1 MKKIGY
7 IYKVT
12 NIITNEAYIGQTN
25 NYKERQRSHKRME
38 GNCWKFYDAIT
49 QYGLDNF
56 KWEILEECLI
66 TELDDKEKHY
76 IKLYDTKNCGYNL
89 TNGGSNI
96 KGYDGKGENFWL
108 NRLPPEEKEAWI
120 EKHRKGKNNGMYG
133 KGDLVSGKN
142 HFLNKMTP
150 EKREKW
156 IADNIAGEHNYQ
168 KSLTEEELKEKCWYN
183 HRTEEE
189 KEVYKDKFRGKN
201 NPFKKA
207 FLKNPEKYSGVN
219 HPSYGRTGKKNL
231 LSKKYIITLPN
242 NEEYLVIGLKEFC
255 RSYTEIK
262 LLPCHFSECANGNKD
277 TYKGF
282 KCRHFDPT
290 KDKNIKEW
298 LTTDKKDAN
307 IQI

>member
-1 MKKIGY
+1 M
-7 IYKVT
+7 
-12 NIITNEAYIGQTN
+12 
-25 NYKERQRSHKRME
+25 H
-38 GNCWKFYDAIT
+38 
-49 QYGLDNF
+49 
-56 KWEILEECLI
+56 EI
-66 TELDDKEKHY
+66 
-76 IKLYDTKNCGYNL
+76 
-89 TNGGSNI
+89 
-96 KGYDGKGENFWL
+96 YDGFTPRELKAIAL
-108 NRLPPEEKEAWI
+108 QEAGMTYR
-120 EKHRKGKNNGMYG
+120 EMGCLMGYTGAMAGKIYQRACR
-133 KGDLVSGKN
+133 
-142 HFLNKMTP
+142 
-150 EKREKW
+150 KREKW